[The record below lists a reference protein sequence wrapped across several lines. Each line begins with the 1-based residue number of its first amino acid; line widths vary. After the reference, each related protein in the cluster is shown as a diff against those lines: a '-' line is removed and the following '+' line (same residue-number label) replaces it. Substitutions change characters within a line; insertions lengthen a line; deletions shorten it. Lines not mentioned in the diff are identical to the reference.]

1 MIEEKEIKMKRSKK
15 FLNFVL
21 MIYLFEL
28 PALALDI
35 SVKEATNSVMKVV
48 GEVAAII
55 FPVLGLIGI
64 GRAAF
69 TFSTGGQGGTKE
81 LLEGIVGIGLGI
93 LAKSLANS

>member
-1 MIEEKEIKMKRSKK
+1 
-15 FLNFVL
+15 
-21 MIYLFEL
+21 MIYLKRILQTGITILILEA
-28 PALALDI
+28 PAIARDI
-35 SVKEATNSVMKVV
+35 SIKTATDSVMSVV

-81 LLEGIVGIGLGI
+81 LLEGIVGIALGVV
-93 LAKSLANS
+93 AKTLSNS

>member
-1 MIEEKEIKMKRSKK
+1 MGMTFLKKIFQMALTLAILEAPVLAREISIKS
-15 FLNFVL
+15 
-21 MIYLFEL
+21 
-28 PALALDI
+28 
-35 SVKEATNSVMKVV
+35 ATDSVMTVV

-81 LLEGIVGIGLGI
+81 LLEGIVGIALGVVAKT
-93 LAKSLANS
+93 LAGS

>member
-1 MIEEKEIKMKRSKK
+1 
-15 FLNFVL
+15 
-21 MIYLFEL
+21 MIYYKRIVQIGITILILEV
-28 PALALDI
+28 PAIAREVSI
-35 SVKEATNSVMKVV
+35 KGATDSVMKVV

-81 LLEGIVGIGLGI
+81 LLEGIVGIALGVV
-93 LAKSLANS
+93 AKTLSKP

>member
-1 MIEEKEIKMKRSKK
+1 
-15 FLNFVL
+15 
-21 MIYLFEL
+21 MIYLKRIFQTGITILILEA
-28 PALALDI
+28 PVLAREI
-35 SVKEATNSVMKVV
+35 SIRTATDSVMRVV

-81 LLEGIVGIGLGI
+81 LLEGIVGIALGVVAKT
-93 LAKSLANS
+93 LASS

>member
-1 MIEEKEIKMKRSKK
+1 
-15 FLNFVL
+15 
-21 MIYLFEL
+21 MIYLKRILQIGITILILEA
-28 PALALDI
+28 PAIARDI
-35 SVKEATNSVMKVV
+35 SIKSATDSVMSVV

-81 LLEGIVGIGLGI
+81 LLEGIVGIALGVV
-93 LAKSLANS
+93 AKTLSNS

>member
-1 MIEEKEIKMKRSKK
+1 
-15 FLNFVL
+15 
-21 MIYLFEL
+21 MIYYKRIVQIGITILILEV
-28 PALALDI
+28 PALAREI
-35 SVKEATNSVMKVV
+35 SIKGATDSVMKVV

-81 LLEGIVGIGLGI
+81 LLEGIVGIALGVI
-93 LAKSLANS
+93 AKTLSTS

>member
-1 MIEEKEIKMKRSKK
+1 MNKG
-15 FLNFVL
+15 FV
-21 MIYLFEL
+21 MIYLKRIFQTGITILLLEA
-28 PALALDI
+28 PVLAREI
-35 SVKEATNSVMKVV
+35 SIKTATDSVMRVV

-81 LLEGIVGIGLGI
+81 LLEGIVGIALGVVAKT
-93 LAKSLANS
+93 LASS

>member
-1 MIEEKEIKMKRSKK
+1 MKYIKRIVQIGISI
-15 FLNFVL
+15 FVL
-21 MIYLFEL
+21 EAPM
-28 PALALDI
+28 LAREI
-35 SVKEATNSVMKVV
+35 SIKSATDSVMSVV

-81 LLEGIVGIGLGI
+81 LLEGIVGIALGVV
-93 LAKSLANS
+93 AKTLANS

>member
-1 MIEEKEIKMKRSKK
+1 VRKGS
-15 FLNFVL
+15 
-21 MIYLFEL
+21 MIYLKRFVQVGITFIILEA
-28 PALALDI
+28 PAIAREI
-35 SVKEATNSVMKVV
+35 SIKTATDSVMRVV

-81 LLEGIVGIGLGI
+81 LLEGIVGIALGVI
-93 LAKSLANS
+93 AKTLSNS

>member
-1 MIEEKEIKMKRSKK
+1 
-15 FLNFVL
+15 
-21 MIYLFEL
+21 MIYLKRILQTGITILILEA
-28 PALALDI
+28 PVIAGDI
-35 SVKEATNSVMKVV
+35 SIKKATDSVMSVV

-81 LLEGIVGIGLGI
+81 LLEGIVGIGLGVV
-93 LAKSLANS
+93 AKTLSRS

>member
-1 MIEEKEIKMKRSKK
+1 
-15 FLNFVL
+15 
-21 MIYLFEL
+21 MIYLKRILQTGITILILEA
-28 PALALDI
+28 PVIAGDI
-35 SVKEATNSVMKVV
+35 SIKTATDSVMSVV

-81 LLEGIVGIGLGI
+81 LLEGIVGIGLRVI
-93 LAKSLANS
+93 AKTLSRS

>member
-1 MIEEKEIKMKRSKK
+1 
-15 FLNFVL
+15 
-21 MIYLFEL
+21 MIYYKRIVQIGITILILEV
-28 PALALDI
+28 PALAREI
-35 SVKEATNSVMKVV
+35 SIKGATDSVMKVV

-81 LLEGIVGIGLGI
+81 LLEGIVGIALGVI
-93 LAKSLANS
+93 AKTLSKP

>member
-1 MIEEKEIKMKRSKK
+1 MVCLKRLFQTGITILLLEVPVLAREISIKT
-15 FLNFVL
+15 
-21 MIYLFEL
+21 
-28 PALALDI
+28 
-35 SVKEATNSVMKVV
+35 ATDSVMRVV

-81 LLEGIVGIGLGI
+81 LLEGIVGIALGVVAKT
-93 LAKSLANS
+93 LASS

>member
-1 MIEEKEIKMKRSKK
+1 MILFRRFVQIGITFIILEAPVIAREISIKS
-15 FLNFVL
+15 
-21 MIYLFEL
+21 
-28 PALALDI
+28 
-35 SVKEATNSVMKVV
+35 ATDSVMRVV

-81 LLEGIVGIGLGI
+81 LLEGIVGIALGVV
-93 LAKSLANS
+93 AKTLSNS

>member
-1 MIEEKEIKMKRSKK
+1 MVYLKRI
-15 FLNFVL
+15 FQAGITILIL
-21 MIYLFEL
+21 EA
-28 PALALDI
+28 PALAREI
-35 SVKEATNSVMKVV
+35 SIRTATDSVMRVV

-81 LLEGIVGIGLGI
+81 LLEGIVGIALGVVAKT
-93 LAKSLANS
+93 LASS

>member
-1 MIEEKEIKMKRSKK
+1 MMYLKRI
-15 FLNFVL
+15 LQTGITILILEVPV
-21 MIYLFEL
+21 I
-28 PALALDI
+28 ARDI
-35 SVKEATNSVMKVV
+35 SIKSATDSVMSVV

-81 LLEGIVGIGLGI
+81 LLEGIVGIALGVV
-93 LAKSLANS
+93 AKTLANS

>member
-1 MIEEKEIKMKRSKK
+1 MVYLKRL
-15 FLNFVL
+15 FQTAITLLILEAPVL
-21 MIYLFEL
+21 
-28 PALALDI
+28 ARDI
-35 SVKEATNSVMKVV
+35 SIKTATDSVMRVV

-81 LLEGIVGIGLGI
+81 LLEGIVGIALGVVAKT
-93 LAKSLANS
+93 LASS

>member
-1 MIEEKEIKMKRSKK
+1 
-15 FLNFVL
+15 
-21 MIYLFEL
+21 MIYLKRCVQIGITFIILEA
-28 PALALDI
+28 PAIAREI
-35 SVKEATNSVMKVV
+35 SIKTATDSVMRVV

-81 LLEGIVGIGLGI
+81 LLEGIVGIALGVV
-93 LAKSLANS
+93 AKTLSNS

>member
-1 MIEEKEIKMKRSKK
+1 
-15 FLNFVL
+15 
-21 MIYLFEL
+21 MIYLKRILQTGITILILEA
-28 PALALDI
+28 PAIARDI
-35 SVKEATNSVMKVV
+35 SIKSATDSVMSVV

-81 LLEGIVGIGLGI
+81 LLEGIVGIALGVV
-93 LAKSLANS
+93 AKTLSNS